1 MLFLHRSAP
10 MLHFYKLSSSPK
22 LLLSQLRRTHSF
34 ISAPSLSSSFPR
46 SSTSLR
52 VHLLCLVQSNG
63 GGVRSLA
70 TAAAVSTAADRG
82 GVETFFADEGV
93 SWTALG
99 LSDTI
104 SQALSNAGF
113 NRPSLVQAESIP
125 SILSGKDSIIAA
137 ETGSGKTHSYL
148 VPLIHKLSAA
158 SGGAVSG
165 SASDKGFK
173 PSREVSLVLCPN
185 VLLCEQVVRMANG
198 LRDGNGDPLI
208 KVAAVCG
215 RQGWPVYQPDI
226 LVSTPAA
233 LLNNIEPKKQRKMSF
248 LRGVKYVVFDEA
260 DMLLCGSFQNQ
271 VIRLINMFRHDEK
284 LLSWT
289 GQPTADNASE
299 LDLESLPQD
308 ALEQD
313 EEAQDDSSPADDEE
327 IESLSEEEE
336 LEETNEAD
344 GSVQKRG
351 WRRVLRPYDRSKQY
365 IFVAATLPANGKRT
379 AGAVLKRMFPEA
391 NWVSGSYLHRHNP
404 RLERKWFE
412 VTVDSQVD
420 ALIEAVKHGAE
431 SETSGDDDV
440 SRTMVFANTVEAV
453 EAVAKILER
462 AGIECYRYHK
472 DASLEER
479 AGMIDDFREKGGIFV
494 CTDAAARGVDIPN
507 ISHVIQADFATSAV
521 DFLHRVGRTGRAG
534 QHGIV
539 TSLFTESN
547 RDLVS
552 AIREAEELGRP
563 VETAFSRK
571 RGFRNKL
578 KKRGKLQLMSQ

>member
-46 SSTSLR
+46 SSTSP
-52 VHLLCLVQSNG
+52 
-63 GGVRSLA
+63 
-70 TAAAVSTAADRG
+70 AVSTAADRG

-158 SGGAVSG
+158 SGGA
-165 SASDKGFK
+165 GFK

>member
-1 MLFLHRSAP
+1 MLFLHSSAP

-22 LLLSQLRRTHSF
+22 LLFPQLRRTFSVL
-34 ISAPSLSSSFPR
+34 SSPSLSSSFPK

-52 VHLLCLVQSNG
+52 VHLFCLAQSND
-63 GGVRSLA
+63 GGVRSFA
-70 TAAAVSTAADRG
+70 TAAAVATTADRG
-82 GVETFFADEGV
+82 GGETFFAEEGV

-113 NRPSLVQAESIP
+113 TRPSLVQAESIP

-148 VPLIHKLSAA
+148 VPLIHKLSA
-158 SGGAVSG
+158 SIGGSVCD

-198 LRDGNGDPLI
+198 LCDENGDPLI

-215 RQGWPVYQPDI
+215 RQGWPVYQPDV

-289 GQPTADNASE
+289 SQSTADNASE
-299 LDLESLPQD
+299 VDLETLPQD

-313 EEAQDDSSPADDEE
+313 EESPNDASQDDDEE

-336 LEETNEAD
+336 LEEGNED
-344 GSVQKRG
+344 GVSVQKKG
-351 WRRVLRPYDRSKQY
+351 WRRVLKPYDRSKQY

-379 AGAVLKRMFPEA
+379 AGAVLKRMFPDA
-391 NWVSGSYLHRHNP
+391 RWVNGNYLHRHNP

-420 ALIEAVKHGAE
+420 ALIEAVKHGVE
-431 SETSGDDDV
+431 SETSDSNDV

-479 AGMIDDFREKGGIFV
+479 AGMLDDFREKGGIFV

-534 QHGIV
+534 QHGVV
-539 TSLFTESN
+539 TSLYTESN

-552 AIREAEELGRP
+552 AIREAEKLGRP

-578 KKRGKLQLMSQ
+578 KKRSKLQFASQ

>member
-1 MLFLHRSAP
+1 MLFRHSSAP

-22 LLLSQLRRTHSF
+22 LLFPQLRRTFSVL
-34 ISAPSLSSSFPR
+34 SAPSLSSSFPN

-52 VHLLCLVQSNG
+52 VHLFCLAQSND
-63 GGVRSLA
+63 GGVRSFA
-70 TAAAVSTAADRG
+70 TAAAVATTADRG
-82 GVETFFADEGV
+82 GGETFFAEEGV
-93 SWTALG
+93 SWNALG
-99 LSDTI
+99 LPDTI

-113 NRPSLVQAESIP
+113 TRPSLVQAESIP

-148 VPLIHKLSAA
+148 VPLIHKLSA
-158 SGGAVSG
+158 SSVGSVCD

-198 LRDGNGDPLI
+198 LCDENGDPLI
-208 KVAAVCG
+208 RVAAVCG
-215 RQGWPVYQPDI
+215 RQ
-226 LVSTPAA
+226 
-233 LLNNIEPKKQRKMSF
+233 
-248 LRGVKYVVFDEA
+248 VFDEA

-289 GQPTADNASE
+289 SQSTADNASE
-299 LDLESLPQD
+299 VDLETLPQD

-313 EEAQDDSSPADDEE
+313 EESPNDASQDDDEE

-336 LEETNEAD
+336 LEEGNED
-344 GSVQKRG
+344 GVSVQKKG
-351 WRRVLRPYDRSKQY
+351 WRRVLKPYDRSKQY

-379 AGAVLKRMFPEA
+379 AGAVLKRMFPDA
-391 NWVSGSYLHRHNP
+391 RWVNGNYLHRHNP

-420 ALIEAVKHGAE
+420 ALIEAVKHGVE
-431 SETSGDDDV
+431 SETPDNNDV

-479 AGMIDDFREKGGIFV
+479 AGMLDDFREKGGIFV

-534 QHGIV
+534 QHGVV
-539 TSLFTESN
+539 TSLYTESN

-552 AIREAEELGRP
+552 AIREAEKLGRP

-578 KKRGKLQLMSQ
+578 KKKSKLQFASQ

>member
-1 MLFLHRSAP
+1 MLFRHSSAP

-22 LLLSQLRRTHSF
+22 LLFPQLRITFPFLS
-34 ISAPSLSSSFPR
+34 SPSLSSSFPN

-52 VHLLCLVQSNG
+52 VHLFCLAQSND
-63 GGVRSLA
+63 GGVRSFA
-70 TAAAVSTAADRG
+70 TAAAVSTTADRG
-82 GVETFFADEGV
+82 GGETFFAEEGV
-93 SWTALG
+93 SWNALG
-99 LSDTI
+99 LPDTI

-113 NRPSLVQAESIP
+113 TRPSLVQAESIP

-148 VPLIHKLSAA
+148 VPLIHKLSA
-158 SGGAVSG
+158 SIGGSVCD

-185 VLLCEQVVRMANG
+185 VLLCEQVVRMASG
-198 LRDGNGDPLI
+198 LCDENGDPLI

-289 GQPTADNASE
+289 SQSTADNASE
-299 LDLESLPQD
+299 VDLETLPQD

-313 EEAQDDSSPADDEE
+313 EESPNDAPQDDDEE

-336 LEETNEAD
+336 LEEGNED
-344 GSVQKRG
+344 GVSVQRKG
-351 WRRVLRPYDRSKQY
+351 WRRVLKPYDRSKQY

-379 AGAVLKRMFPEA
+379 AGAVLKRMFPDA
-391 NWVSGSYLHRHNP
+391 RWVNGNYLHRHNP

-420 ALIEAVKHGAE
+420 ALIGAVKHGVE
-431 SETSGDDDV
+431 SETPDNNDV

-479 AGMIDDFREKGGIFV
+479 AGMLDDFREKGGIFV

-534 QHGIV
+534 QHGVV
-539 TSLFTESN
+539 TSLYTESN

-552 AIREAEELGRP
+552 AIREAEKLGRP

-578 KKRGKLQLMSQ
+578 KKRSKLQFASQ

>member
-1 MLFLHRSAP
+1 MLFIDC
-10 MLHFYKLSSSPK
+10 
-22 LLLSQLRRTHSF
+22 Q
-34 ISAPSLSSSFPR
+34 
-46 SSTSLR
+46 
-52 VHLLCLVQSNG
+52 
-63 GGVRSLA
+63 
-70 TAAAVSTAADRG
+70 
-82 GVETFFADEGV
+82 
-93 SWTALG
+93 
-99 LSDTI
+99 
-104 SQALSNAGF
+104 
-113 NRPSLVQAESIP
+113 
-125 SILSGKDSIIAA
+125 
-137 ETGSGKTHSYL
+137 
-148 VPLIHKLSAA
+148 
-158 SGGAVSG
+158 
-165 SASDKGFK
+165 
-173 PSREVSLVLCPN
+173 
-185 VLLCEQVVRMANG
+185 
-198 LRDGNGDPLI
+198 
-208 KVAAVCG
+208 
-215 RQGWPVYQPDI
+215 
-226 LVSTPAA
+226 
-233 LLNNIEPKKQRKMSF
+233 
-248 LRGVKYVVFDEA
+248 VFDEA

-289 GQPTADNASE
+289 SQSTADNASE
-299 LDLESLPQD
+299 VDLETLPQD

-313 EEAQDDSSPADDEE
+313 EESPNDASQDDDEE

-336 LEETNEAD
+336 LEEGNED
-344 GSVQKRG
+344 GVSVQKKG
-351 WRRVLRPYDRSKQY
+351 WRRVLKPYDRSKQY

-379 AGAVLKRMFPEA
+379 AGAVLKRMFPDA
-391 NWVSGSYLHRHNP
+391 RWVNGNYLHRHNP

-420 ALIEAVKHGAE
+420 ALIEAVKHGVE
-431 SETSGDDDV
+431 SETSDSNDV

-479 AGMIDDFREKGGIFV
+479 AGMLDDFREKGGIFV

-534 QHGIV
+534 QHGVV
-539 TSLFTESN
+539 TSLYTESN

-552 AIREAEELGRP
+552 AIREAEKLGRP

-578 KKRGKLQLMSQ
+578 KKRSKLQFASQ